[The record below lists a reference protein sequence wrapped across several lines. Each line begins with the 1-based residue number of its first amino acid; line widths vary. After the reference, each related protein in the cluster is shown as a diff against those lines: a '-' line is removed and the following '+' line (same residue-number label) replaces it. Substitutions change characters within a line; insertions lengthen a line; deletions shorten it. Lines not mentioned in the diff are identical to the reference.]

1 MTSRSGG
8 LTSASAA
15 ADLGHADTASVF
27 AKMQTDI
34 LHPPARSDIDPA
46 LLEAIL
52 PIMMEKGLKATT
64 MDTVAKSLHMSK
76 RTLYE
81 IFENKNDMI
90 IQVIDHNNHRMM
102 LKMQEIVETS
112 SNVMAA
118 LFTIFSIHRD
128 YLRKVN
134 TEYFRDMDR
143 LYPEMR
149 LRHDSCRGER
159 QEGILSILRRGVS
172 QGVFRDDVN
181 LEIQVKIMELQA
193 ESLKRSESLFP
204 PEITLLE
211 IYDTI
216 TIGFL
221 RSIASAEGHRI
232 LDEMRKAREFSV
244 NL

>member
-1 MTSRSGG
+1 
-8 LTSASAA
+8 
-15 ADLGHADTASVF
+15 
-27 AKMQTDI
+27 
-34 LHPPARSDIDPA
+34 
-46 LLEAIL
+46 
-52 PIMMEKGLKATT
+52 MMEKGLKATT